1 MSMKRTV
8 FVVDDHPVIRW
19 GYISLINQEPDLEV
33 CGEADTAFEALDK
46 IPEASPDLAI
56 VDISLAGMNGIELTK
71 QLQVLHPD
79 LPVLIVSMHDEVLY
93 GDRALRAGARGYIMK
108 REVRTKI
115 VEAIRRLLSGG
126 TYLSD
131 QMSTRLL
138 NQYQGGRFD
147 ERSPIERLSDR
158 ELEVF
163 ELYGRGYSTREI
175 AEALFISRKTVESHR
190 NRIKDKLGLES
201 TSQFLQRAVQ
211 WVQSQS

>member
-138 NQYQGGRFD
+138 KQYQGGRFD

>member
-1 MSMKRTV
+1 MKRTV

>member
-1 MSMKRTV
+1 MKRTV

-115 VEAIRRLLSGG
+115 VEAIRRLLNGG

-147 ERSPIERLSDR
+147 ERSPLERLSDR

-211 WVQSQS
+211 WVQKLS